1 MNNKR
6 ARRDVRE
13 PLRTP
18 DARVSRI
25 GEPAYPG
32 QRRVLTVMK
41 KPPSVCI
48 SAETLIAGTDQRG
61 VLWSALTARRMTAM
75 IAADAEA
82 GLLPCTEAMEL
93 IDRVWTRAARS

>member
-1 MNNKR
+1 
-6 ARRDVRE
+6 
-13 PLRTP
+13 
-18 DARVSRI
+18 
-25 GEPAYPG
+25 
-32 QRRVLTVMK
+32 MK

-48 SAETLIAGTDQRG
+48 SAETLIAGTDQR
-61 VLWSALTARRMTAM
+61 SALTARRMTAM

>member
-1 MNNKR
+1 
-6 ARRDVRE
+6 
-13 PLRTP
+13 
-18 DARVSRI
+18 
-25 GEPAYPG
+25 
-32 QRRVLTVMK
+32 MK